1 MSLSLSDLSS
11 TLLSWVLIYG
21 AVVLAVSVML
31 AAIGLPV
38 PTSLLIMAAGA
49 FIRQD
54 VLDLPS
60 TLTWTWAG
68 VVMGDSISYGVGHL
82 ARGPIVRRYGQ
93 LAAWRSAEENLQ
105 RRGGIAIF
113 LTRWLITALAV
124 PTNLVAGSG
133 GYPYARFLLLSATG
147 ELTWLLLYGGLGYA
161 FSDQWETINQ
171 VIADFGGLLLG
182 ALLLITGVVVLARSM
197 RRQPSK

>member
-1 MSLSLSDLSS
+1 
-11 TLLSWVLIYG
+11 
-21 AVVLAVSVML
+21 ML

-68 VVMGDSISYGVGHL
+68 VVMGDSISYGVGRL

-133 GYPYARFLLLSATG
+133 GYPYSRFLLLSATG

-197 RRQPSK
+197 RRQLSK